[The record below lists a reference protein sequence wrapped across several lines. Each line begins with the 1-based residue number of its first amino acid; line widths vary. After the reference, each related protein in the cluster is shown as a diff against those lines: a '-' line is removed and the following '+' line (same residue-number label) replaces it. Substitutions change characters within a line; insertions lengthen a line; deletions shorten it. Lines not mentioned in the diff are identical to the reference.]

1 MGETTGIEFTD
12 RGYRQLVM
20 ALREAPGIVPAPAA
34 TPVDPD
40 LDVLVSDGEVAYL
53 DTQSLI
59 RWVKV
64 DRATEVPETWRPLL
78 VGRSRRE
85 ESGR

>member
-20 ALREAPGIVPAPAA
+20 ALREANPVPAPAA
-34 TPVDPD
+34 APEAADLDILLCDGDMAYVDPQ
-40 LDVLVSDGEVAYL
+40 GN
-53 DTQSLI
+53 I
-59 RWVKV
+59 RWVKA
-64 DRATEVPETWRPLL
+64 DRVPDVPETWRPLL

-85 ESGR
+85 EQGR